1 MRVTQPLFRYYIYL
15 KLQKK
20 NPLFLFFFTQN
31 SGLSGQLG
39 TISFESVLRP
49 GYFIVNKNGNI
60 DVDSFPN
67 TGFDEGRSQ
76 TQTNLFFHILY

>member
-20 NPLFLFFFTQN
+20 IHFFYFFTQN
-31 SGLSGQLG
+31 PGLSGQLG

-76 TQTNLFFHILY
+76 TPTNLFFHILY